1 MNKIHNIIFLNLII
15 VYIYFYRYDLAALL
29 SNVLKL
35 HGGIAVPWKNN
46 NGAEVI
52 KEEDEN
58 YEEDIRRNAHLRQRR
73 FEKVLSIQICDWK

>member
-1 MNKIHNIIFLNLII
+1 M
-15 VYIYFYRYDLAALL
+15 L

-58 YEEDIRRNAHLRQRR
+58 YEEDIRRNALLDKELISFSVSLSDHYHPHSLPFSSPLPPYVTTSFHLFSSFQ
-73 FEKVLSIQICDWK
+73 

>member
-1 MNKIHNIIFLNLII
+1 M
-15 VYIYFYRYDLAALL
+15 AALL

-58 YEEDIRRNAHLRQRR
+58 YEEDIRRNALLDKELVR
-73 FEKVLSIQICDWK
+73 LSLTSSLAVPQSVKAPPR